1 MTLSLRLSRFRF
13 RPRRAARGVL
23 FAAAVLLVA
32 AAALFPFYYAVL
44 TSFKTGTA
52 LFEVD
57 YVPRDFSLQN
67 YRTVL
72 ETGSFVD
79 NIFNSLTVAAAVT
92 LLSLAMSVTAA
103 YSLGRVPF
111 RGRRTL
117 LLTVLAVSMFPPVA
131 VLSGLF
137 EAVRWMGIYNSPL
150 ALVFS
155 YMIFTL
161 PFTVW
166 VLTSFM
172 RALPAEL
179 EEAAIVDGA
188 GPPTVVLRIFL
199 PLMWPALASTGLL
212 AFIAAWNEFLF
223 ALTFVLNDENRTVP
237 VGIALLSGTS
247 EHETPWGVIMAA
259 SVLVTLPLVV
269 LALVFQRK
277 IVAGLT
283 AGAVKG

>member
-1 MTLSLRLSRFRF
+1 MRRRVSW
-13 RPRRAARGVL
+13 RRARRFARGGL
-23 FAAAVLLVA
+23 LAAAVA
-32 AAALFPFYYAVL
+32 AVMAVALFPFYYAIL
-44 TSFKTGTA
+44 TSLKTGTA

-57 YVPRDFSLQN
+57 YVPKSFAWDN
-67 YRTVL
+67 YRNVL
-72 ETGSFVD
+72 ETGSFVA
-79 NIFNSLTVAAAVT
+79 NIANSLTVAAAVT
-92 LLSLAMSVTAA
+92 AVSLALSLTAA
-103 YSLGRVPF
+103 YALSRTRF
-111 RGRRTL
+111 RGREWIL
-117 LLTVLAVSMFPPVA
+117 LSILAVSMFPPVA

-137 EAVRWMGIYNSPL
+137 EMVRAMGIYNSPL

-172 RALPAEL
+172 RGLPVEL

-188 GPPTVVLRIFL
+188 GPGTVLFRIFL
-199 PLMWPALASTGLL
+199 PLLWPALASTGLL

-247 EHETPWGVIMAA
+247 QHETPWGNIMAA
-259 SVLVTLPLVV
+259 SVIVTLPLVL
-269 LALVFQRK
+269 LALIFQRK